1 LCGHGPYKAG
11 RIAFREGIR
20 RIRAPTTLDASGGQA
35 APLAEELPAAELV
48 ERIVS
53 QAREVIARLG
63 G

>member
-1 LCGHGPYKAG
+1 VK
-11 RIAFREGIR
+11 GIR

-53 QAREVIARLG
+53 QAGGVIARLG